1 MNTDEIRDTFVRF
14 FQEREHLHLPS
25 APLVVHGDPSVL
37 LTSAGMQP
45 FKSYYVN
52 PTLAPA
58 RRLVTVQRC
67 MRARGVDDDTSEVG
81 DNTHHT
87 FFEMLG
93 NFAFGPLEEGGYF
106 KKEAIAFA
114 YELVTQGYGID
125 PGKVWATYWAG
136 EPGIPRDDE
145 AADLWRAH
153 GLPGSRIV
161 ALNKKPSG
169 RENFWGPTGDSGPCG
184 PCTEIHI
191 DVLGACPQGKPDG
204 ECTPDPFHECGRF
217 VEVWNLVFNQYFM
230 EKDKSLRP
238 LQYTGVDTGSGFE
251 RVAALMSGVASAYE
265 TDLFAPII
273 QAIEGTLD
281 VSYRPGDEHARSI
294 RIIADHARAVTFMLA
309 DGVTPSNEG
318 RGYVA
323 RRLLRRAVRYG
334 RQLGERGAFM
344 RDVVSAA
351 IDRYAPHYPHL
362 GERRAMVER
371 AVAQEEAR
379 FSETLSAGLERI
391 NAEVARLE
399 RMGQRTLPG
408 AVAFQLYDTFG
419 FPFELTVEVAEG
431 RGFEVD
437 EDGFREQ
444 LAEQRRRA
452 RENAQFKDT
461 IGVEIPEL
469 RVDFTG
475 YDSLTLSGARV
486 IFLAQGGERV
496 GAAAA
501 GADEVAVVLDRT
513 PFYAERG
520 GQVGDQGEITTE
532 DGGRIEVVT
541 TRPGPGDSVVHFG
554 RVTEGTVAD
563 GAMVRASVRESDRR
577 RTMRHHTATHLLHAA
592 LREVLG
598 PEAHQA
604 GSLVS
609 PTRLRFDFSHGEA
622 LAADK
627 RRSIE
632 ALVNEVIRRDLPVET
647 QVVSL
652 DQAMKSGAVALFD
665 EKYGDKVRVLSVGDF
680 SRELCGG
687 THVTRTGEIGSF
699 LIVGESSV
707 GSGMRRI
714 EALAGDAAER
724 FVGQQIETLDAASR
738 AIGATREELPQRLAQ
753 LVAELSETRR
763 RAEAAE
769 RKSAQQGLAGLLEQA
784 ASADGYTV
792 IAAQLDAAIAPTIE
806 RLREAADW
814 LRDKV
819 DGSSAIVL
827 ASVADGRPQLLA
839 TVSPELVKRGL
850 QAGKLLNEVGQETGG
865 RGGGRPEMA
874 QGGGGDPA
882 KLEAGLERAKRVAL
896 SAAS

>member
-1 MNTDEIRDTFVRF
+1 MNTDQIRETFVRYF
-14 FQEREHLHLPS
+14 ERQQHLHLPS

-45 FKSYYVN
+45 FKAYYVN

-58 RRLVTVQRC
+58 RRVVTVQRC

-93 NFAFGPLEEGGYF
+93 NFAFGPTEEGGYF
-106 KKEAIAFA
+106 KKEAIAFG

-125 PGKVWATYWAG
+125 PATVWATYWAG

-145 AADLWRAH
+145 AAALWRSH
-153 GLPGSRIV
+153 GLPETRIV
-161 ALNKKPSG
+161 ALNKKPGG

-184 PCTEIHI
+184 PCTEIHV
-191 DVLGACPQGKPDG
+191 DVLGTCAAGLPDG
-204 ECTPDPFHECGRF
+204 ACTPDPFHDCGRF
-217 VEVWNLVFNQYFM
+217 VEIWNLVFNQYFM

-238 LQYTGVDTGSGFE
+238 LQYTGVDTGSGLE
-251 RVAALMSGVASAYE
+251 RVAALVGGVPSAYE

-281 VSYRPGDEHARSI
+281 VTYRPGDEQARGI

-334 RQLGERGAFM
+334 RQLGERGAFL
-344 RDVVSAA
+344 RDVVAA
-351 IDRYAPHYPHL
+351 TIDRYAPHYPHL
-362 GERRAMVER
+362 GERRAMIER
-371 AVAQEEAR
+371 AVTQEEAR
-379 FSETLSAGLERI
+379 FSETLTAGLERI

-399 RMGQRTLPG
+399 REGRRTLPG

-419 FPFELTVEVAEG
+419 FPFELTVEVAGG

-437 EDGFREQ
+437 EAGFREQ

-461 IGVEIPEL
+461 VGVDLPEI
-469 RVDFTG
+469 RVEFSG
-475 YDSLTLSGARV
+475 YEKLVDDAKV
-486 IFLAQGGERV
+486 VFLAQGGERV
-496 GAAAA
+496 GTATA
-501 GADEVAVVLDRT
+501 GEVAIVLDRT

-532 DGGRIEVVT
+532 GGAHVEVVS
-541 TRPGPGDSVVHFG
+541 TRPGPGDSIVHFG
-554 RVTEGTVAD
+554 RLVDGTLEEGAT
-563 GAMVRASVRESDRR
+563 VRATVRESDRR

-592 LREVLG
+592 LRQVLG

-609 PTRLRFDFSHGEA
+609 PSRLRFDFSHGEA
-622 LAADK
+622 LAADQ

-632 ALVNEVIRRDLPVET
+632 ALVNEVIRRDLPVRT
-647 QVVSL
+647 DVVTL
-652 DQAMKSGAVALFD
+652 DEAMKSGAVALFD
-665 EKYGDKVRVLSVGDF
+665 EKYGDKVRVLTIDDF
-680 SRELCGG
+680 SKELCGG
-687 THVTRTGEIGSF
+687 THVARTGEIGTF
-699 LIVGESSV
+699 LILGESSV
-707 GSGMRRI
+707 GSGLRRI

-724 FVGQQIETLDAASR
+724 YVGQQLETLDAAAR
-738 AIGATREELPQRLAQ
+738 ALGAPRDELPQRVTQ
-753 LVAELSETRR
+753 LLAELNETRR

-769 RKSAQQGLAGLLEQA
+769 RKAGQQGLAEVLERA
-784 ASADGYTV
+784 AGADGYKV
-792 IAAQLDAAIAPTIE
+792 IAAQLDAEMAPTIE

-814 LRDKV
+814 LRDKL
-819 DGSSAIVL
+819 GGPSAIVL
-827 ASVADGRPQLLA
+827 ASVAEGRPQLLA
-839 TVSPELVKRGL
+839 TVSPDLVKRGVH
-850 QAGKLLNEVGQETGG
+850 AGKLLNEVNQEVGS

-874 QGGGGDPA
+874 QGGGGDPS
-882 KLEAGLERAKRVAL
+882 KLAAGLERAREAAL
-896 SAAS
+896 SAA